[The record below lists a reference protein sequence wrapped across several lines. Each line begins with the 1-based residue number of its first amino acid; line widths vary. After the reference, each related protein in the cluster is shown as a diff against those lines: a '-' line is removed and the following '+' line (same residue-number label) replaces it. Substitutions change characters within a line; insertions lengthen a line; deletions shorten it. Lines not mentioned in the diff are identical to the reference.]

1 MNPRS
6 AMRPVAI
13 RLLALISALFVA
25 LPSVASTRAHYFCHA
40 MDRVLPACCCEHEDE
55 QESHETGVRAAD
67 CCDRLAPASRSGLA
81 LRVDAVQH
89 VPSQVLLATL
99 PAFELPAFRPSTAL
113 VPVPRAQ
120 APPREGQRLFLLHC
134 SLLT

>member
-1 MNPRS
+1 
-6 AMRPVAI
+6 MRPAAI
-13 RLLALISALFVA
+13 RLLALIAALFVA

-40 MDRVLPACCCEHEDE
+40 MDRVLSDCCCEHDDE
-55 QESHETGVRAAD
+55 HESHETGVRAAD
-67 CCDRLAPASRSGLA
+67 CCERLSPATGSGLA
-81 LRVDAVQH
+81 VRVDAVRH

-120 APPREGQRLFLLHC
+120 APPQTGQRLFLLHC
-134 SLLT
+134 ALLT